1 MSAEMPLSPRADS
14 ALGAMRGPQVGPAL
28 PVPVMSDSIDGGAR
42 VAAVSV
48 LESRV
53 ATVGELRFRVVAGP
67 LRVEVS
73 RSWAGPPA
81 EGPTPSFLKLQS
93 GLLRELSRALEMRS
107 VCGSSRAGELP
118 EKPAGL
124 LGALGHILSEVGIPL
139 GPGVRLTLGEDPAC
153 ENLYHLPRQGSVPET
168 PEESR

>member
-1 MSAEMPLSPRADS
+1 
-14 ALGAMRGPQVGPAL
+14 MRGPQVGPAL

-48 LESRV
+48 VKSRV
-53 ATVGELRFRVVAGP
+53 ATLGELRFRVVEGP

-73 RSWAGPPA
+73 RSWTGPPA
-81 EGPTPSFLKLQS
+81 EGPTPSFSKLQA
-93 GLLRELSRALEMRS
+93 GLLRELSSALKMRS
-107 VCGSSRAGELP
+107 VCGSARAGELP

-124 LGALGHILSEVGIPL
+124 FGALGDMLSQVGIPL

-168 PEESR
+168 REEFR